1 MELCLHERQT
11 EAFLTEATELLYGGA
26 AGGGK
31 SHLMRVASIAW
42 CVDIPGLQVYIFR
55 RLSDDL
61 HKNHMEGHS
70 GFPALLSEWIE
81 GGHAKINW
89 SKNFIEFWNGSKI
102 HLCHCQYEKDVIKY
116 QGAQIHVLLIDELT
130 HFTEKIYRYLRGRCR
145 LGGLKVPERYRG
157 LFPRIICGSNPGG
170 VGHNWVKA
178 AFIDIAPPKAITQM
192 PPKEGGKRRQY
203 IPAKLAD
210 NPSMAESDP
219 DYSSTLEGLGSP
231 ELVRAMRDGD
241 WDIVAGGMFDDL
253 WSRPVHV
260 LAPFAIPSS
269 WRVDRGFDWGSSKP
283 FSVIWFAESDGTA
296 ATLADGS
303 KRHFP
308 RGSIFA
314 IAEWYGWNGKPNE
327 GCKMLAVD
335 IAREIVKREKAM
347 PYQVRP
353 GPADTSIFDT
363 QNGNCI
369 ADDMAKERVR
379 WNKADKSPCSR
390 KNGWEMIRKLLKQ
403 ASGNELP
410 GFYVFNTC
418 THIIRTLPV
427 LPRDQRDQDD
437 VDTAAEDHAS
447 DVVRYRCSAKKTETT
462 VEPLAA

>member
-1 MELCLHERQT
+1 
-11 EAFLTEATELLYGGA
+11 
-26 AGGGK
+26 
-31 SHLMRVASIAW
+31 
-42 CVDIPGLQVYIFR
+42 
-55 RLSDDL
+55 
-61 HKNHMEGHS
+61 
-70 GFPALLSEWIE
+70 
-81 GGHAKINW
+81 
-89 SKNFIEFWNGSKI
+89 GSKI

-260 LAPFAIPSS
+260 LA
-269 WRVDRGFDWGSSKP
+269 
-283 FSVIWFAESDGTA
+283 
-296 ATLADGS
+296 
-303 KRHFP
+303 
-308 RGSIFA
+308 
-314 IAEWYGWNGKPNE
+314 
-327 GCKMLAVD
+327 
-335 IAREIVKREKAM
+335 
-347 PYQVRP
+347 
-353 GPADTSIFDT
+353 
-363 QNGNCI
+363 
-369 ADDMAKERVR
+369 
-379 WNKADKSPCSR
+379 
-390 KNGWEMIRKLLKQ
+390 
-403 ASGNELP
+403 
-410 GFYVFNTC
+410 
-418 THIIRTLPV
+418 
-427 LPRDQRDQDD
+427 
-437 VDTAAEDHAS
+437 
-447 DVVRYRCSAKKTETT
+447 
-462 VEPLAA
+462 

>member
-379 WNKADKSPCSR
+379 WNKADKSPGSR

-410 GFYVFNTC
+410 GF
-418 THIIRTLPV
+418 
-427 LPRDQRDQDD
+427 
-437 VDTAAEDHAS
+437 
-447 DVVRYRCSAKKTETT
+447 
-462 VEPLAA
+462 

>member
-379 WNKADKSPCSR
+379 WNKADKSPGSR

-427 LPRDQRDQDD
+427 LPRDQRDQIGRAH
-437 VDTAAEDHAS
+437 V
-447 DVVRYRCSAKKTETT
+447 
-462 VEPLAA
+462 

>member
-70 GFPALLSEWIE
+70 GFPALLASWIE
-81 GGHAKINW
+81 GGHVKINW

-157 LFPRIICGSNPGG
+157 LFPRIVCGSNPGG

-178 AFIDIAPPKAITQM
+178 SFIDIAPPKTITQM

-203 IPAKLAD
+203 IPARLDD

-219 DYSSTLEGLGSP
+219 DYADTLEGLGNP
-231 ELVRAMRDGD
+231 ELVRAMKDGD

-269 WRVDRGFDWGSSKP
+269 WRIDRGFDWGSSKP
-283 FSVIWFAESDGTA
+283 FSVVWFAESDGTA
-296 ATLADGS
+296 ATMPDGS
-303 KRHFP
+303 QRHFP

-314 IAEWYGWNGKPNE
+314 ISEWYGWNGKP
-327 GCKMLAVD
+327 K
-335 IAREIVKREKAM
+335 
-347 PYQVRP
+347 
-353 GPADTSIFDT
+353 
-363 QNGNCI
+363 
-369 ADDMAKERVR
+369 
-379 WNKADKSPCSR
+379 KS
-390 KNGWEMIRKLLKQ
+390 
-403 ASGNELP
+403 
-410 GFYVFNTC
+410 
-418 THIIRTLPV
+418 
-427 LPRDQRDQDD
+427 
-437 VDTAAEDHAS
+437 
-447 DVVRYRCSAKKTETT
+447 VV
-462 VEPLAA
+462 